1 MHMSVSCSGALRAS
15 AALAVALAAA
25 PLSASGFALREASP
39 GSVGRA
45 FAGEGA
51 IADSAATV
59 WYNPA
64 GMTRLEGFTATMG
77 GHLLFINSRQ
87 FDRGSTRTVPGV
99 PAPIPTGG
107 PDGGNPFNPVV
118 LVPTGYGTLQLSDRL
133 TAGIGVNAPFGLRV
147 DYADNWF
154 GRYDSQRSELTT
166 YNVQPSLAWKLSD
179 TISIGGGVSI
189 QYIEAELSNA
199 LPNLSPLL
207 PDGQARVKGDD
218 ISLGWNLGVLVGS
231 GPARVGLHY
240 RSRVKHELKGSFE
253 ASGLVGP
260 LAGANRQV
268 DARAPITLPDS
279 LALSATVTPAPG
291 VRLLGTIEWTN
302 WSVFDA
308 IRVQEADGAPIT
320 TSDQDYKDS
329 WSVHVGGELDVTD
342 RWTLRAG
349 IATDSTPTVDSLR
362 SSRVPDGDRTWLSAG
377 ATMRLSDSM
386 EVRMSYAHVFVTRE
400 ALNRADGVY
409 QGTPA
414 AIETII
420 RSENRGNVDML
431 GADVTVR
438 F

>member
-1 MHMSVSCSGALRAS
+1 MPVSRPGALRAS
-15 AALAVALAAA
+15 ATLVLALTSI
-25 PLSASGFALREASP
+25 PSWASGFALREASP

-87 FDRGSTRTVPGV
+87 FDRGSTRTVPGL
-99 PAPIPTGG
+99 PAPVPTGG

-118 LVPTGYGTLQLSDRL
+118 FIPTGYGTLQLNDRL

-147 DYADNWF
+147 DYADDWF
-154 GRYDSQRSELTT
+154 GRFDSQRSELAT
-166 YNVQPSLAWKLSD
+166 YNVQPSLAWKVSETL
-179 TISIGGGVSI
+179 SIGGGISI

-199 LPNLSPLL
+199 LPNLSPLQ

-253 ASGLVGP
+253 TTGLLGP
-260 LAGANRQV
+260 LAGANRRV

-279 LALSATVTPAPG
+279 LALSATVAPAPG

-308 IRVQEADGAPIT
+308 IRVQEADGTPIS
-320 TSDQDYKDS
+320 TSEQGYKDS
-329 WSVHVGGELDVTD
+329 WSFHFGGEVDVTE

-349 IATDSTPTVDSLR
+349 LATDTTPTVDALR

-377 ATMRLSDSM
+377 AGMRLSDSM
-386 EVRMSYAHVFVTRE
+386 EVRLSYAHVFVTRE
-400 ALNRADGVY
+400 ALDRSDGFY
-409 QGTPA
+409 EGTPA
-414 AIETII
+414 AIETVI
-420 RSENRGNVDML
+420 RSRNRGNVDML
-431 GADVTVR
+431 GADLTVR